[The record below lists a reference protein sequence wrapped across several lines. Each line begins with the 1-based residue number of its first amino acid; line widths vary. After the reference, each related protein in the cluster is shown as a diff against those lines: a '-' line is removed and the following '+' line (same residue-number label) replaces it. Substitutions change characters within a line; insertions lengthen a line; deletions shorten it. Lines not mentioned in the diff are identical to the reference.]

1 MQTAPIRRL
10 SPVPAAIIL
19 VFALLLIAATIWLLR
34 LPLQL
39 FIIAALVA
47 LGISHPVNWLARHR
61 VPRIMAVIGM
71 LLLIVAVIAVLGII
85 FVPRLIGEAA
95 DLADKVPAYWNDLR
109 ARLEEVTAK
118 YPEIQKRIAETD
130 ISREATKRI
139 GAFLASGWHFA
150 GRLAGGIAAG
160 ILLLITIVFM
170 LANPKPLVSGILG
183 LVPEPWSERAAE
195 IAGLLEDRLRSWLR
209 GLVILGSII
218 GVMVGIGLYFLEVPY
233 AVLFGVLA
241 GLLEMIPTVGP
252 VLSAIPPILVALA
265 LEPIKGLYVAILF
278 IVVQQTENALVVPFV
293 MRRQLQLH
301 PVSTIFGFL
310 AMGTLFGLF
319 GAIIAV
325 PTVACIKV
333 LYDEIYYPWAHPS
346 AALAGAASPAQAAAA
361 AEQPPEAQEP
371 PPDTEQPPPPAL

>member
-1 MQTAPIRRL
+1 MASIRRQL
-10 SPVPAAIIL
+10 SPVPAAIVL
-19 VFALLLIAATIWLLR
+19 VFALLIIAATIWLLR

-47 LGISHPVNWLARHR
+47 LGISHPVNWLEQRR
-61 VPRIMAVIGM
+61 VPRIVAVIGM
-71 LLLIVAVIAVLGII
+71 LVLIVAVIAFLAVI
-85 FVPRLIGEAA
+85 FVPRLISEAA
-95 DLADKVPAYWNDLR
+95 DLIDKIPGYSNDLR
-109 ARLEEVTAK
+109 SRLAEVTAK
-118 YPEIQKRIAETD
+118 YPEIQKQIAETD
-130 ISREATKRI
+130 IFKEATKRI
-139 GAFLASGWHFA
+139 GAFLASGWQFA
-150 GRLAGGIAAG
+150 GRLAGGIVAG

-170 LANPKPLVSGILG
+170 LANPKPLVNGILG
-183 LVPEPWSERAAE
+183 VVPEPWSERAGA
-195 IAGLLEDRLRSWLR
+195 IAGLLEDRVRSWLR
-209 GLVILGSII
+209 GLVILGGII
-218 GVMVGIGLYFLEVPY
+218 GVMVGIGLYLLEVPY
-233 AVLFGVLA
+233 AALFGVLA

-265 LEPIKGLYVAILF
+265 LDPIKGLYVALLF
-278 IVVQQTENALVVPFV
+278 IVVQQAENILVVPFV

-346 AALAGAASPAQAAAA
+346 AALADAVTPAEPSAAV
-361 AEQPPEAQEP
+361 EQPPETQEP
-371 PPDTEQPPPPAL
+371 APPGL